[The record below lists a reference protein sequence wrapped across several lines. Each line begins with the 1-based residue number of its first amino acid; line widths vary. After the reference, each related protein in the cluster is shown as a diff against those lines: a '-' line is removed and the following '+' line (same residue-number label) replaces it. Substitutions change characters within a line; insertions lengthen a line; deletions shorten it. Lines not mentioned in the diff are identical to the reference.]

1 MRTRANKSVS
11 RTDRLNAEFKKEIY
25 EIISRRLKNP
35 LVTEMFSIL
44 RVDCT
49 KDLSHAKVYVSV
61 FSMSDEKRAAT
72 FNAIKADA
80 KKIRQE
86 LSRSMHIR
94 TVPELDFLLDDSMEY
109 SAKMDKIFSELT
121 YGEHAEES
129 VKAENG
135 ADENSENADGGE
147 KK

>member
-61 FSMSDEKRAAT
+61 FSTSDEKRAAT

-121 YGEHAEES
+121 YGEHTEEEAED
-129 VKAENG
+129 G
-135 ADENSENADGGE
+135 NADDGESNGGE
-147 KK
+147 QI

>member
-1 MRTRANKSVS
+1 MRARVNRTVA

-35 LVTEMFSIL
+35 LVTEMFSVL

-61 FSMSDEKRAAT
+61 FSGSEEKRAAT
-72 FNAIKADA
+72 FNAIKGDA
-80 KKIRQE
+80 KKIRSE

-94 TVPELDFLLDDSMEY
+94 TVPELDFVSDDSMEY
-109 SAKMDKIFSELT
+109 SAKMDKIFSSLT
-121 YGEHAEES
+121 YGDNSEENAEAER
-129 VKAENG
+129 ENG
-135 ADENSENADGGE
+135 QENEKDGGTNQ
-147 KK
+147 